1 MKLTLKITLIVT
13 IILFYS
19 CVNKKKENV
28 ETKDVLKTKEV
39 ENHEGT
45 GVVLSLNDGEL
56 WKANKETTIGVQNM
70 ISLMND
76 FKETNNIE
84 SYLKLTENLKEEFT
98 MIFQKCTMKGEAHNQ
113 LHNFLIP
120 INELFDGLSSK
131 DLTTCKE
138 SFIKMNTQLS
148 IYKNFFE

>member
-28 ETKDVLKTKEV
+28 ETKDVLKTEEV
-39 ENHEGT
+39 ENHEGI

-76 FKETNNIE
+76 FKDTNNIE